1 MIMKK
6 FGLIGHPIAHSLS
19 PALFKA
25 AFGGRYTYDLIEEE
39 DFEKA
44 YGRFL
49 EEYDAINVTAPFK
62 ESAYLKADSA
72 SEECKA
78 VGAANILVKGQEIFA
93 ANSDVLGVTGALRQ
107 YGTDS
112 NPDGKALIVGCGG
125 AAKAAAYAMWKELG
139 HETFIINRNVEKAR
153 QFVSRLK
160 AAGGNGQ
167 RIEAAGL
174 ERFRE
179 LFRAADVII
188 YTLPLAL
195 PALYKLSRTDIRGG
209 ILSCRK
215 KVILEA
221 NYKDPAFTPEL
232 KNRIQQTNHDLVFI
246 PGQEWLLHQAIGAY
260 RLFVSDEPDTEA
272 MRPIIE

>member
-1 MIMKK
+1 M
-6 FGLIGHPIAHSLS
+6 
-19 PALFKA
+19 
-25 AFGGRYTYDLIEEE
+25 
-39 DFEKA
+39 
-44 YGRFL
+44 
-49 EEYDAINVTAPFK
+49 
-62 ESAYLKADSA
+62 
-72 SEECKA
+72 
-78 VGAANILVKGQEIFA
+78 
-93 ANSDVLGVTGALRQ
+93 TGALRQ
-107 YGTDS
+107 YGIDC

-125 AAKAAAYAMWKELG
+125 AAMAAAYAMWKELG

-153 QFVSRLK
+153 EFVSRLK
-160 AAGGNGQ
+160 TVSDSVQ
-167 RIEAAGL
+167 RLEAAGL

-195 PALYKLSRTDIRGG
+195 PALYELSRTDIRGG
-209 ILSCRK
+209 ILRCRK

-260 RLFVSDEPDTEA
+260 GIFVTDEPDTEA
-272 MRPIIE
+272 MRTVIE

>member
-1 MIMKK
+1 MKK
-6 FGLIGHPIAHSLS
+6 FGLIGYPIAHSLS

-25 AFGGRYTYDLIEEE
+25 AFGDRYTYDLIEEE

-44 YGRFL
+44 YGRFIQ
-49 EEYDAINVTAPFK
+49 EYDAINVTAPFK
-62 ESAYLKADSA
+62 ESAYRKADSA
-72 SEECKA
+72 CEECKA
-78 VGAANILVKGQEIFA
+78 VGAANILVKGHGIFA

-107 YGTDS
+107 YGIDC

-174 ERFRE
+174 ERFGE
-179 LFRAADVII
+179 LFRKADVII

-195 PALYKLSRTDIRGG
+195 SSIRELSRTDIRGG
-209 ILSCRK
+209 IFRYRK

-221 NYKDPAFTPEL
+221 NYKDPAFTPEIKTRL
-232 KNRIQQTNHDLVFI
+232 QKANHDLVFI

-260 RLFVSDEPDTEA
+260 SLFVTDKPDIEA
-272 MRPIIE
+272 MRPVIG

>member
-1 MIMKK
+1 MKK
-6 FGLIGHPIAHSLS
+6 FGLIGYPIAHSLS

-44 YGRFL
+44 YGRFIQ
-49 EEYDAINVTAPFK
+49 EYDAINVTAPFK
-62 ESAYLKADSA
+62 ESAYRKADSA

-78 VGAANILVKGQEIFA
+78 VGAANILVKGHGIFA

-107 YGTDS
+107 YGIDC

-139 HETFIINRNVEKAR
+139 HETFIINRNVEKAKG
-153 QFVSRLK
+153 FVSRLK
-160 AAGGNGQ
+160 EMTGCRQ

-174 ERFRE
+174 ERFGE
-179 LFRAADVII
+179 LFRQTDVII
-188 YTLPLAL
+188 YTLPLVL
-195 PALYKLSRTDIRGG
+195 SSIRELSRTDIRGG
-209 ILSCRK
+209 IFRCRK

-232 KNRIQQTNHDLVFI
+232 KNRLQKANHDLVFI

-260 RLFVSDEPDTEA
+260 SLFVTDKPDIEA
-272 MRPIIE
+272 MRPVIG